1 MYAANSRKMME
12 GQAGHRGTLLRSP
25 AQAGRTSAAGPRAAA
40 AQQPSGRIAGA
51 GTGMRVRRAEP
62 EHPVVTFLAEID
74 MLQYADALLANGFD
88 DLETLLE
95 MEEEDMADVGMP
107 RGHIIK
113 FRRRLRELGNDET
126 APKQTQALQVARTT
140 SITSQLQAPAADQLE
155 AAPTTFTGQQV
166 SSVQMSWE
174 KVKLMG
180 ADAVG
185 GMLYKNL
192 FELAPEVIPLFPREV
207 RARYQSWTVD
217 EANGDGDIYNSPAM
231 NALFGKVINAV
242 GFSIAG
248 MQDTEALVPKL
259 RQLGMRHIGYA
270 GNVITETHFAL
281 LKQALMRTLRACLGE
296 VFTPEVEF
304 AWAMVYQFIAS
315 IMFEGLREARAVA
328 AQAKRDAG
336 LFSSAGS
343 TRSADGGSQSDG
355 RESSEAL
362 A

>member
-207 RARYQSWTVD
+207 RARYQSWRVD
-217 EANGDGDIYNSPAM
+217 EASGDGDLFHSPAL
-231 NALFGKVINAV
+231 NTLFGKVITAV
-242 GFSIAG
+242 GSSVAG
-248 MQDTEALVPKL
+248 LQRTDALVPKL
-259 RQLGMRHIGYA
+259 RQLGMRHMGYA
-270 GNVITETHFAL
+270 SGEITEAHFGIVR
-281 LKQALMRTLRACLGE
+281 QALMKTLRTCLRE
-296 VFTPEVEF
+296 AFTPDVEF
-304 AWAMVYQFIAS
+304 AWATAYRFISAL
-315 IMFEGLREARAVA
+315 MLEGMREASSLE
-328 AQAKRDAG
+328 AQVKKKASM
-336 LFSSAGS
+336 LSSAAS
-343 TRSADGGSQSDG
+343 TRSFDGSPCRSQS
-355 RESSEAL
+355 SSTL
-362 A
+362 NP